1 MKKLT
6 VLFIM
11 ALGIFASC
19 VPYPEENPDPIPP
32 VESMFIKKII
42 KNNPDGSNLITVFDY
57 SDRKIARI
65 EDTALKVT
73 DFTYNELDL
82 IETSKEYLGG
92 VLKKTNTYVYD
103 ISENLISLT
112 TIDAASST
120 GIKWIYVHNANG
132 TISYQKFSGDDV
144 DQDNLVSTGVIS
156 ETKRTEVITDSVT
169 AEETTHT
176 ITYDYDLG
184 NNPMM
189 NITGYEKI
197 YFADSESSL
206 NIENNVTSMTTQTN
220 DEAAV
225 VEFTNLYEYT
235 NNNFPSKMNVK
246 VGGVLV
252 STVNYYY

>member
-6 VLFIM
+6 VLFVM

-19 VPYPEENPDPIPP
+19 VPYPEEDPDPIPP
-32 VESMFIKKII
+32 VDSMFIKKTIQ
-42 KNNPDGSNLITVFDY
+42 NNLDGSNLITVFNY
-57 SDRKIARI
+57 SDRKIVRI
-65 EDTALKVT
+65 EDTSLKVT
-73 DFTYNELDL
+73 DFTYNDLDL
-82 IETSKEYLGG
+82 IETSKEYLAG

-112 TIDAASST
+112 TIDEATST
-120 GIKWIYVHNANG
+120 GTKWIYVHNSNG
-132 TISYQKFSGDDV
+132 TISYQKFSGDNV
-144 DQDNLVSTGVIS
+144 DQDNLVSTGLIS
-156 ETKRTEVITDSVT
+156 ETKRTEVITDPIT
-169 AEETTHT
+169 AEETTDT
-176 ITYDYDLG
+176 ITYDYDLA

-206 NIENNVTSMTTQTN
+206 NFENNVTSMTTQTN

-235 NNNFPSKMNVK
+235 NNNFPSKMNIK
-246 VGGVLV
+246 EEGILV
-252 STVNYYY
+252 STVSFYY